1 MQLKVE
7 FLFIVLNIAFVQEEK
22 VLSDQDD
29 PLLHLCL
36 QLQLVRPISEVSVL
50 HIPCVVAKVQR
61 SLFFTAL
68 LTFG

>member
-7 FLFIVLNIAFVQEEK
+7 FLFNVLNIAFMQEEK
-22 VLSDQDD
+22 VPSDQDD

-50 HIPCVVAKVQR
+50 YIP
-61 SLFFTAL
+61 
-68 LTFG
+68 